1 MVAPSVRL
9 MVEASTTVSRVT
21 SSSGSGGGTTGARS
35 AAVACAVGVTRSFL
49 RTGKKGSLG
58 IRRSVY
64 TEPVLISTYSIV
76 AADPDTHEA
85 GVAVASRAL
94 AVGAIVP
101 WARAHAGAV
110 ATQAWANPT
119 YGPRALDLMEMGV
132 APQEV
137 IQNLTLEDEERALR
151 QAGAVHASGA
161 AATYTGADC
170 LPWAGGR
177 SGKGFACQ
185 GNILAGPQ
193 VIEAMVSAFQ
203 GTRGDLPERLLAA
216 LVSGEQ
222 TGGDSRGKQAAALL
236 VVKPNAGYA
245 GLNDRLVDLRVDDH
259 PAPVQELER
268 IFGIWRG
275 WRQRSEG
282 GVLTPVEGTIAS
294 EVQRALDELG
304 FYRGPHDGTYSEAT
318 RAAFAA
324 YLRSV
329 GAADRI
335 RDDAFADRKAVNQL
349 RRTAGERRAGRPAG

>member
-1 MVAPSVRL
+1 MVIP
-9 MVEASTTVSRVT
+9 T
-21 SSSGSGGGTTGARS
+21 
-35 AAVACAVGVTRSFL
+35 F
-49 RTGKKGSLG
+49 
-58 IRRSVY
+58 
-64 TEPVLISTYSIV
+64 SIV
-76 AADPDTHEA
+76 AADADTHEA

-119 YGPRALDLMEMGV
+119 YGPRALELMEMGV
-132 APQEV
+132 PPQEV
-137 IQNLTLEDEERALR
+137 IQNLTLEDQERTLR
-151 QAGAVHASGA
+151 QVGAVHPSGA

-177 SGKGFACQ
+177 SGQGFACQ

-193 VIEAMVSAFQ
+193 VIEAMVTAYQ
-203 GTRGDLPERLLAA
+203 RATGEMPERLLAA
-216 LVSGEQ
+216 LVAGEEA
-222 TGGDSRGKQAAALL
+222 GGDTRGKQAAALL
-236 VVKPNAGYA
+236 VVKPAGGYA

-275 WRQRSEG
+275 WRRRSEG
-282 GVLTPVEGTIAS
+282 GVLTMVEGTVAS
-294 EVQRALDELG
+294 EMQRALDALG
-304 FYRGPHDGTYSEAT
+304 FYHGLHDGTYGDAT

-335 RDDAFADRKAVNQL
+335 REDAFADRQAVNQL
-349 RRTAGERRAGRPAG
+349 RRTARERQAGRPAG